1 MRRGFSFF
9 THRRWLGPLLFAA
22 LVAACLAVG
31 VFGQERSGKVTLSA
45 SELDLT
51 RAGWRYHPGDDP
63 RWAAPD
69 FEDRAWPFAETTQLL
84 ASAPPPGGWSGIG
97 WFRLRLDVAPE
108 LTNRPLGLSIEQWG
122 ASEIYLDGKLIRRTG
137 APAGE
142 ANAEQAVKNVSV
154 PFDLHIEQ
162 PGPHVLAIRFSCA
175 TIETRN
181 TVATRWRIRGL
192 RQVGFETRI
201 GPLERAVERRDDRVR
216 RQTAEFI
223 GLACLY
229 AAFAFIHL
237 LIHFRYP
244 RDKAN
249 LWFGLFAV
257 GCVVNKAIVFI
268 LASVTLPVDTAVWL
282 RFSAACSTA
291 FFIVCAFLFLYDV
304 FRLRLSW
311 HFKLFICAW
320 PLFLLGSLATSAF
333 NPLAQLLLLYTIVE
347 ALRVVAWAVWKRA
360 TGAAVIGVGVLFYA
374 ISPLMTFI
382 ETAGGN
388 FEGLARL
395 LLSLTE
401 FGGLLCFSTY
411 LATTV
416 VRTSR
421 RLDSLNQTLEAK
433 VEKRTE
439 QLKRKT
445 EEVEDANR
453 RLVDSLTYAERIQ
466 NAILPDGERI
476 RRALAEYFVLYR
488 PKDIVSGDFYWFQE
502 LEDGFLLAV
511 GDCTGHGVPGAL
523 MAMIGDSLI
532 SQIAI
537 ESRVHEPSEIL
548 DQLHAGVR
556 RALRQEAVGRRAD
569 EGMDIAML
577 RVERSTGKVT
587 YAGARRPLYY
597 VTPDGA
603 LGEARGDRL
612 SIGGRERRRERISH
626 HTRHELSLPKGTMVY
641 LATDGYADQSG
652 PEGKFGTRRFK
663 ALLASLAN
671 LPVAEQLRR
680 LESELDRHASGE
692 SQRDDIAVFGV
703 RL

>member
-1 MRRGFSFF
+1 MRRGFSL
-9 THRRWLGPLLFAA
+9 HAIRRWFGPFLFAA
-22 LVAACLAVG
+22 LAVACLAVAA
-31 VFGQERSGKVTLSA
+31 FGQERNGTVALST

-51 RAGWRYHPGDDP
+51 RAGWRYQPGDDP

-69 FEDRAWPFAETTQLL
+69 FDDRGWPFAETTQLV
-84 ASAPPPGGWSGIG
+84 AATPPPGGWPGIG
-97 WFRLRLDVAPE
+97 WFRLRLDISPE

-142 ANAEQAVKNVSV
+142 ADTEQAVKNVPV

-162 PGPHVLAIRFSCA
+162 PGTHLLAVRFSCA
-175 TIETRN
+175 TIEARN

-201 GPLERAVERRDDRVR
+201 GPLERAVERRDGRVR

-244 RDKAN
+244 RDRAN

-257 GCVVNKAIVFI
+257 GCVVNKAVVFI
-268 LASVTLPVDTAVWL
+268 LASAALPVETAVWL
-282 RFSAACSTA
+282 RFSAACTTA

-304 FRLRLSW
+304 FRLRLPL
-311 HFKLFICAW
+311 HFKLFIGAW
-320 PLFLLGSLATSAF
+320 PVFLLGSLATPAF

-347 ALRVVAWAVWKRA
+347 ALRIVAWAVWKRA
-360 TGAAVIGVGVLFYA
+360 TGAAVIGIGVLFYA

-382 ETAGGN
+382 ETAGGG
-388 FEGLARL
+388 FEGLGRL

-466 NAILPDGERI
+466 NAILPDAERI
-476 RRALAEYFVLYR
+476 RRALADYFVLYR

-537 ESRVHEPSEIL
+537 ENRVHEPSEIL

-556 RALRQEAVGRRAD
+556 RALKQEAVARRAD

-577 RVERSTGKVT
+577 RFERSTGKVM

-612 SIGGRERRRERISH
+612 SIGGRERRRERLPH
-626 HTRHELSLPKGTMVY
+626 HTRHELSLPKGTMLY
-641 LATDGYADQSG
+641 LTTDGYADQAG

-663 ALLASLAN
+663 ALLASLAQ
-671 LPVAEQLRR
+671 LPMTEQLRR
-680 LESELDRHASGE
+680 LEDELDRHAAGE